1 MGGYVTFDIF
11 SHTGRVFLY
20 VGGHLFQG
28 TVIELVFEL
37 GGKISGLRRLVL
49 SHPGETVVVGP
60 LLFKGI
66 AVTCPSPEFRFLQMN
81 GLHARINGP
90 LHMAFYIV
98 QKGSR
103 GDYVGNIPSMPDG
116 FAVAFHLPFL
126 KMRSS
131 VESAPEIILILPP
144 GDPGHKMDGIAFFSV
159 LVYPLLKGHVG
170 IIDPVHNGNIGT
182 DVVLRL
188 PGGGDLKGGFFLS
201 PGRIACKQRNAKQFA
216 GSKSVV

>member
-1 MGGYVTFDIF
+1 
-11 SHTGRVFLY
+11 GRVFLY

-49 SHPGETVVVGP
+49 SHPGKTVVVGP

-116 FAVAFHLPFL
+116 FAVAFYLPFI

-131 VESAPEIILILPP
+131 GSFALEIIPSLSA
-144 GDPGHKMDGIAFFSV
+144 GNAGHQMDRIAFFSV
-159 LVYPLLKGHVG
+159 LIYPLLNGQSVNS
-170 IIDPVHNGNIGT
+170 DPVHAGNI
-182 DVVLRL
+182 
-188 PGGGDLKGGFFLS
+188 
-201 PGRIACKQRNAKQFA
+201 
-216 GSKSVV
+216 